1 MTPHRTIRPA
11 LHAAST
17 ACAMVAWM
25 MCWTS
30 GATAQPAGS
39 ASPPAAGAAHVAGG
53 AAHPGVRGGPTLRLE
68 AQAVREVTDD
78 MVTATLFLERDG
90 PQPAPLQSGV
100 NAVLQTALAD
110 LKADPL
116 LQVRSGGYS
125 TRPRYARD
133 GRIDGWKVRADV
145 VVESADAAAVS
156 RAVTQV
162 AGRLSV
168 GGIGFRLSNERRV
181 QTENDLTAEAAAR
194 FQDKA
199 RLAAKAL
206 GYAGVELVDVGLNTG
221 MPPAPPIHA
230 RAMAMAVQAEAAV
243 PVPIEP
249 GRSQVSV
256 TFSGTVRLN
265 NRRPE

>member
-1 MTPHRTIRPA
+1 MPIGPIRRA
-11 LHAAST
+11 LRATAT
-17 ACAMVAWM
+17 ACATVTACAFGAAAASWTTPVA
-25 MCWTS
+25 
-30 GATAQPAGS
+30 AQPAGPQPAQS
-39 ASPPAAGAAHVAGG
+39 APG
-53 AAHPGVRGGPTLRLE
+53 HPGARGGPTLRLE
-68 AQAVREVTDD
+68 AQAQREVTDD
-78 MVTATLFLERDG
+78 TVTATLFVERDG

-110 LKADPL
+110 LKSDPQ

-133 GRIDGWKVRADV
+133 GRNDGWKVRADV

-162 AGRLSV
+162 AGRLNV
-168 GGIGFRLSNERRV
+168 AGIGFRLSTERRA

-194 FQDKA
+194 FKEKA

-206 GYAGVELVDVGLNTG
+206 GYADFELVDVGLNTG
-221 MPPAPPIHA
+221 MPPSPPIQA
-230 RAMAMAVQAEAAV
+230 RAMAMAVQSEAAV

-256 TFSGTVRLN
+256 TFSGTVRLI